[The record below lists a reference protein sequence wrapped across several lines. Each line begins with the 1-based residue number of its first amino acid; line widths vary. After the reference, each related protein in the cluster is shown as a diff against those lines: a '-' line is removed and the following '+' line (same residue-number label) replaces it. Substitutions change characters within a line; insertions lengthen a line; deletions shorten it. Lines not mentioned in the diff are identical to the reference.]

1 MLWNFLGGVLGIIT
15 SKELKV
21 KIKLANQSALL
32 FSSYDTCLNCICQL
46 LATNRGRPVEI
57 AIPRNYT
64 MNTL

>member
-32 FSSYDTCLNCICQL
+32 FSSYDTCLN
-46 LATNRGRPVEI
+46 
-57 AIPRNYT
+57 
-64 MNTL
+64 